1 VQRDPSIK
9 NFKIVLIEAT
19 FNDVTTLRL
28 IALVT
33 ATRQQQEECQ
43 ACPAGERQRFVELWL
58 HEHPQRDCG
67 FAPALK
73 RPQS

>member
-1 VQRDPSIK
+1 MQRDPPIK

-19 FNDVTTLRL
+19 FNHITTLRL
-28 IALVT
+28 IALVA
-33 ATRQQQEECQ
+33 ATRQQEEECQ
-43 ACPAGERQRFVELWL
+43 ACPAGERQRFVQLWL
-58 HEHPQRDCG
+58 HEHPQRYCG